1 MSILN
6 GALVG
11 VILTVAHILK
21 KVGGGVR
28 GPQGHEGAPPIMG
41 ESLLRILPAVLKESH
56 VTAAKRMGI
65 SLHDTGHGG
74 NLAPPTLNCCSFW
87 VWYVFWLGLLLG
99 LPTG

>member
-6 GALVG
+6 GTLVG

-21 KVGGGVR
+21 TVGGVR
-28 GPQGHEGAPPIMG
+28 GPQGHEGAPPSMG

-74 NLAPPTLNCCSFW
+74 NLAPPIPCLDSE
-87 VWYVFWLGLLLG
+87 L
-99 LPTG
+99 